1 MGKVLKEEDFKEIIY
16 QEKIK
21 LYEMENTEL
30 QYILK
35 EYWQKKGKKRPEFPS
50 IREEIYYILN
60 NSEDSIRR
68 KIKNGLRRLRGK

>member
-35 EYWQKKGKKRPEFPS
+35 EYWQKRGKKRPKFS
-50 IREEIYYILN
+50 NIREEIYYILN
-60 NSEDSIRR
+60 NSENPIKR
-68 KIKNGLRRLRGK
+68 KIKSGLRRLRGK